1 MGRWGIRGLETRVGR
16 ECSISRGGP
25 DCTVEVY
32 VSEES
37 EEGVTVL
44 QQGATPRVRAAKSS
58 HSWSSEERESCEL
71 NLEKVQFGEGKL

>member
-1 MGRWGIRGLETRVGR
+1 MSGWGIRGLGTMVGR

-32 VSEES
+32 MSEES

-44 QQGATPRVRAAKSS
+44 RQGSSSKS
-58 HSWSSEERESCEL
+58 ESCQEL
-71 NLEKVQFGEGKL
+71 